1 MPIITV
7 GDRYQ
12 DVWIAAVL
20 ATAMGAINAFL
31 LAKLAGLFR
40 GRTVLGFMED
50 LGAGV
55 SAKVVAFIFT
65 VFSVHMASITL
76 RDFAE
81 LMVTSFYQETPLIVF
96 IVVMAVLAY
105 WLAYMGIEVTA
116 RVAQFVFPL
125 IIGGIVLLNLSSL
138 SLGGAEN
145 MFPLIEKGVS
155 PIVRGGITHWAFFAD
170 VAIWFLLIPHLNS
183 SVKNY
188 NFLPL
193 SVLASGLLLV
203 FTVFSIVLG
212 IGNRI
217 AVLRIYPYLTLL
229 EEISLVEFIER
240 VEGFFLIIWV
250 ASNFLKI
257 VLFLYAGSISAGHL
271 FRLGDHRAVLLPL
284 MIIAVNLS
292 VLLFDNYQQLRY
304 FFRPEVY
311 APSAAII
318 QLGIPAYITVLWLF
332 RSRSA
337 DRMAD

>member
-1 MPIITV
+1 VPIITV

-20 ATAMGAINAFL
+20 ATAMGVANAFL

-40 GRTVLGFMED
+40 GRTVFSFMED

-55 SAKVVAFIFT
+55 SAKVMAVIFT
-65 VFSVHMASITL
+65 VFSVHVASITL

-81 LMVTSFYQETPLIVF
+81 LMVTTFYEETPLVVF

-125 IIGGIVLLNLSSL
+125 IIGGIVLLNLISL
-138 SLGGAEN
+138 NLAEPEN
-145 MFPLIEKGVS
+145 IFPIVAKGVS
-155 PIVRGGITHWAFFAD
+155 PIVRGGVTHWAFFAD
-170 VAIWFLLIPHLNS
+170 VAIWFLLLPHLNS
-183 SVKNY
+183 SVKKY
-188 NFLPL
+188 TFLPL
-193 SVLASGLLLV
+193 SVLVSGLLLV
-203 FTVFSIVLG
+203 FTVFCIILG

-217 AVLRIYPYLTLL
+217 AVMRIYPYLSLI

-257 VLFLYAGSISAGHL
+257 VLFLYAGSVSAGYL
-271 FRLGDHRAVLLPL
+271 FRLSDHRAVLLPL

-292 VLLFDNYQQLRY
+292 VLLFENYVQLRY

-311 APSAAII
+311 AVYAAIF

-337 DRMAD
+337 AGMAD